1 MEEQQVTTINLGQM
15 AANPCSPP
23 RLLALVALVALV
35 APLAAGVQQFSSTP
49 EYTETNP
56 GAAAVLRCRVAGGP
70 RGERGQG

>member
-1 MEEQQVTTINLGQM
+1 MEEQQVTTTNLGQM
-15 AANPCSPP
+15 AANPCSP
-23 RLLALVALVALV
+23 RLLSLVALVALA

-70 RGERGQG
+70 RGVGGLG